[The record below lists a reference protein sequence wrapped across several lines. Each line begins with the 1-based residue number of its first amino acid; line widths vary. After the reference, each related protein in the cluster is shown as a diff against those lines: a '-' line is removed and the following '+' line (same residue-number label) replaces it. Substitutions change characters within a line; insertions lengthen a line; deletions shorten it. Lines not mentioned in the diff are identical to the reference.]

1 MTNGGAYCARE
12 TMSHL
17 QTHSTFYACPMHHSL
32 RQPDPGP
39 CPICRM
45 ALVPEGTSFALV
57 KHMTGNPLHIVA
69 MMGAMLAVMA
79 TLMMLLR

>member
-1 MTNGGAYCARE
+1 
-12 TMSHL
+12 
-17 QTHSTFYACPMHHSL
+17 
-32 RQPDPGP
+32 
-39 CPICRM
+39 M